1 MIDTVSARPQDISV
15 KRLATFLL
23 LIGAVIGIA
32 VQPAQALAPAMAT
45 MSMAQM
51 SQAAMATM
59 PDCTEEVGKDATPK
73 PCKCGMAGCIAMMA
87 AGVPF
92 MLVDASSSLV
102 APIASERQ
110 DRTMAAAKLR
120 GRSTAPE
127 PEPPSILI

>member
-1 MIDTVSARPQDISV
+1 M

-23 LIGAVIGIA
+23 LIGVVIGIA
-32 VQPAQALAPAMAT
+32 VQPALTPATAA

-51 SQAAMATM
+51 SQAAMTTM
-59 PDCTEEVGKDATPK
+59 PDCMEEVGKDATPK

-87 AGVPF
+87 AGAPLMLADVSAALTVP
-92 MLVDASSSLV
+92 LTG
-102 APIASERQ
+102 ERQ
-110 DRTMAAAKLR
+110 DGLAVVATLR